1 MVGPWRCCGL
11 GSCFGSV
18 DLVHGL
24 GLSPCRSMVVV
35 GLLIGGFFFPIFE
48 MVLVINGSGLMV
60 LVWFC

>member
-1 MVGPWRCCGL
+1 M
-11 GSCFGSV
+11 

-24 GLSPCRSMVVV
+24 GLSPCRSIVVV

>member
-1 MVGPWRCCGL
+1 MVKHG
-11 GSCFGSV
+11 GSV
-18 DLVHGL
+18 EVLWFGFMFWVRGL